1 MCPLNGGV
9 PLLEVSERRGS
20 TDHCRQ
26 LLQSFLGCA
35 IVGLVEVIEAVIS
48 PGGIVSLL
56 EEPFSLPV
64 RHLCIVYFDFNGQ
77 AAISGEE
84 NIMSSH
90 NEE

>member
-1 MCPLNGGV
+1 M
-9 PLLEVSERRGS
+9 
-20 TDHCRQ
+20 
-26 LLQSFLGCA
+26 
-35 IVGLVEVIEAVIS
+35 GLVEVIEAFIS

-64 RHLCIVYFDFNGQ
+64 RHLCIVYFDFNGR
-77 AAISGEE
+77 AAICGEE

>member
-1 MCPLNGGV
+1 M
-9 PLLEVSERRGS
+9 
-20 TDHCRQ
+20 
-26 LLQSFLGCA
+26 
-35 IVGLVEVIEAVIS
+35 GLVEVIEAVIS

>member
-20 TDHCRQ
+20 TEHCRR

-35 IVGLVEVIEAVIS
+35 IVGLVEVIEAFIS
-48 PGGIVSLL
+48 PGGIVLL

-64 RHLCIVYFDFNGQ
+64 RHLCIVYFDFNGR
-77 AAISGEE
+77 AAISRKE
-84 NIMSSH
+84 NVMSSH
-90 NEE
+90 NEK

>member
-1 MCPLNGGV
+1 M
-9 PLLEVSERRGS
+9 
-20 TDHCRQ
+20 
-26 LLQSFLGCA
+26 
-35 IVGLVEVIEAVIS
+35 GLVEVKEAFIS
-48 PGGIVSLL
+48 AGGIVLL

>member
-1 MCPLNGGV
+1 M
-9 PLLEVSERRGS
+9 
-20 TDHCRQ
+20 
-26 LLQSFLGCA
+26 
-35 IVGLVEVIEAVIS
+35 GLVEVIEAVTS

-84 NIMSSH
+84 DIMSSH

>member
-1 MCPLNGGV
+1 M
-9 PLLEVSERRGS
+9 
-20 TDHCRQ
+20 
-26 LLQSFLGCA
+26 
-35 IVGLVEVIEAVIS
+35 GLVEVTEAFIS
-48 PGGIVSLL
+48 PGGIVLL

-64 RHLCIVYFDFNGQ
+64 RYLCIVYFDFNGR